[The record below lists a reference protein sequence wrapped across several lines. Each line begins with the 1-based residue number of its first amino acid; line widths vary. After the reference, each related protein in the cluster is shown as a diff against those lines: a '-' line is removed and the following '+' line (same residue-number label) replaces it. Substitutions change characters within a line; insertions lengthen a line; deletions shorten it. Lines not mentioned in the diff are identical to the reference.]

1 MAYDGVLGVL
11 AGPLLVA
18 VHDRYADEERVDW

>member
-1 MAYDGVLGVL
+1 VLIAVA

-18 VHDRYADEERVDW
+18 VHDRYVDEERLDW